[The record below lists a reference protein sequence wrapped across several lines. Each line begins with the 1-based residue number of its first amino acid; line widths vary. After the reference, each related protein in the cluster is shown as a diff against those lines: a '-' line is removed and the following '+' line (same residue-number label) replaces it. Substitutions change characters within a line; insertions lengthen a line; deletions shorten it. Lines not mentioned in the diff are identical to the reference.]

1 LEATTKKTPAIRKMP
16 RRKWQAQTHRLMSNR
31 RQTLKEKSGGEA
43 PLLPPERFRLRRHLP
58 ATFLNG
64 SLEHAGNQHLCR
76 RPRRPAAGVEQLHD
90 ELLVRTTTSGRSG
103 SLPYDRS
110 TSSIL

>member
-1 LEATTKKTPAIRKMP
+1 MP

-31 RQTLKEKSGGEA
+31 RQTLKAKSGGEA
-43 PLLPPERFRLRRHLP
+43 PLPRPERFRLRRHHP

-64 SLEHAGNQHLCR
+64 SLDAGNQHLRR

-90 ELLVRTTTSGRSG
+90 ELLVRTTTAGRSG
-103 SLPYDRS
+103 SLAYDWS